1 MFKRPCVGRIT
12 SRFQKDRLD
21 PVSGKFRRNHVGT
34 DFAQPGNIYIQ
45 ASATGKVIL
54 ARSAETD
61 GFGKVIFIEHNLKQG
76 KFVTVY
82 AHLKRVDV
90 RTGQIVSQGANI
102 GLMGTT
108 GNSTGQHLHFE
119 IHLNQR
125 FSDNRNAV
133 DAMMYLPLEVALKL
147 NDKGPNVKILQEL
160 LVKRGYLAKVD
171 GSFGPLTEKA
181 VKAYQN
187 KNKLTVDGLAGP
199 ATMEKLKTANVPLP
213 KKEAEK
219 LELNKAE
226 REELSRIF
234 KHARGQ
240 GVFSSATHEKSIVD
254 GTMTLSRLQYLQ
266 TVIAGA
272 GINNGKR
279 I

>member
-1 MFKRPCVGRIT
+1 MFKRPCPGRIT

-21 PVSGKFRRNHVGT
+21 PVSGKFRRDHVGT
-34 DFAQPGNIYIQ
+34 DFAQPGNITIQ
-45 ASATGKVIL
+45 AAATGKVIL

-61 GFGKVIFIEHNLKQG
+61 GFGKVIFIEHNLVEG

-82 AHLKRVDV
+82 AHLRRVDV
-90 RTGQIVSQGANI
+90 RAGQIVSQGASI
-102 GLMGTT
+102 GLMGST

-119 IHLNQR
+119 VHLNQR

-133 DAMMYLPLEVALKL
+133 DAMMYLPLEVALKQG
-147 NDKGPNVKILQEL
+147 DKGPNVKMIQDL
-160 LVKRGYLAKVD
+160 LVKKGHLAKAD
-171 GSFGPLTEKA
+171 GSFGPATDKA
-181 VKAYQN
+181 VKAFQS
-187 KNKLTVDGLAGP
+187 KNGLVADGLAGP
-199 ATMEKLKTANVPLP
+199 NTMSKLKSVQGAI
-213 KKEAEK
+213 KKEEEK
-219 LELNKAE
+219 LELNKSE

-234 KHARGQ
+234 KRAREK
-240 GVFSSATHEKSIVD
+240 GVFSSATHEKTIVD

-266 TVIAGA
+266 TIIAGA